1 MKAKHMSNSVTPTN
15 WSYLAML
22 VCSKMRLQ
30 KIELGCSEYTA
41 IQAKQI
47 LMPSHLFRTY
57 SQMRSCFL

>member
-15 WSYLAML
+15 RSYLAML
-22 VCSKMRLQ
+22 VCSKTRLQ
-30 KIELGCSEYTA
+30 KIVLGCSEYTA

-47 LMPSHLFRTY
+47 RRPSHLFRTY